1 MTRGARFPHVL
12 LFCTILAAGFGLHSP
27 VAAQT
32 PGPETENARLA
43 AELAETKK
51 KLDAANKRIAELEL
65 EVARLNRRL
74 AGQAADQ
81 STATADEEATIDET
95 DPAASPRALFSALVK
110 SYEEATEGLT
120 LDATGPSGE
129 RERTQYLRALRQWR
143 ASVNRQLRAPI
154 TWHVRVIDAEH
165 RGRSHVAT
173 LVAVDPV
180 NGVELGESFQIIM
193 PPASSRRYEQLRARG
208 EVGVLVLRGVLVP
221 DVRINEERR
230 EAGIFNR
237 PKLIGPYAEFF
248 FSVEA
253 RTLLP
258 AAEDDE
264 QKSPVRP

>member
-1 MTRGARFPHVL
+1 MTRGARFPHLL
-12 LFCTILAAGFGLHSP
+12 LFCTILAAGFSLYRP

-32 PGPETENARLA
+32 PGLETENARLA

-51 KLDAANKRIAELEL
+51 KLDAANKRIAELEQ

-74 AGQAADQ
+74 AGQAANQ
-81 STATADEEATIDET
+81 GTVADEEATIDET
-95 DPAASPRALFSALVK
+95 DPAASPRALFNALVK

-120 LDATGPSGE
+120 LGATGPAGE

-143 ASVNRQLRAPI
+143 ASANRQLRAPI
-154 TWHVRVIDAEH
+154 AWHVRVIDAEY

-208 EVGVLVLRGVLVP
+208 EIGVLVLRGVLIP
-221 DVRINEERR
+221 DVRINEDRR

-258 AAEDDE
+258 AAEDSE
-264 QKSPVRP
+264 QKSPAE